1 MNQIESLRP
10 RLAQLQQRSLII
22 GVAGLVL
29 CVVGAFISTEQFF
42 RSYLFGYMFWIGL
55 ALGCFGVLM
64 LHNLVG
70 GAWGHV
76 IRRVLES
83 GTRTLPLMALL
94 FIPILFGL
102 HSLYEW
108 THENVVATDKILQH
122 KQLYLN
128 EPFFIGRTVFYFVAW
143 IGLGWLITRSLRKL
157 EQPGGEPMTR
167 SLQNFSAATLLVYFL
182 TVTFAAFDWMMSLEP
197 HWFSTVYG
205 MLFIVGNVLST
216 FAFSIAVVVLLMNA
230 SPELKQRILPSYL
243 HDLGNLLFA
252 FTMFWAY
259 ISISQYLII
268 WSANLPE
275 EVPWYIKRINGGWE
289 IISAVLLIV
298 HFALPFILLLVR
310 KNKRDAKMLSR
321 VAVLILIMR
330 IVDVFWQIAPAFSH
344 GPDVHFSFHWLD
356 IVAPIGIGGIWV
368 AMFLGQLKNAPTF
381 LAVNAPLKKEEEHHG

>member
-1 MNQIESLRP
+1 MNQTESLRP
-10 RLAQLQQRSLII
+10 RLDQLQRRSLII

-42 RSYLFGYMFWIGL
+42 RSYLFGYIFWIGL

-94 FIPILFGL
+94 FVPLLFGL

-108 THENVVATDKILQH
+108 THENVVAADKILQH
-122 KQLYLN
+122 KEMYLN
-128 EPFFIGRTVFYFVAW
+128 EPFFIARTVFYFVAW
-143 IGLGWLITRSLRKL
+143 IGLGWMITRALRKL

-167 SLQNFSAATLLVYFL
+167 SLQNFSAAALLLYFL
-182 TVTFAAFDWMMSLEP
+182 TTTFAAFDWMMSLEP

-205 MLFIVGNVLST
+205 MLFITGNVLST
-216 FAFSIAVVVLLMNA
+216 FAFSIAVIVLLMNS
-230 SPELKQRILPSYL
+230 SPELKHRILPSYL

-289 IISAVLLIV
+289 IISIVLLVV
-298 HFALPFILLLVR
+298 HFALPFVLLLVR
-310 KNKRDAKMLSR
+310 KNKRDATMLSR

-330 IVDVFWQIAPAFSH
+330 IIDVFWQIAPAFSH
-344 GPDVHFSFHWLD
+344 GHEPHFSFHWLD
-356 IVAPIGIGGIWV
+356 IVAPIGIGGIWL
-368 AMFLGQLKNAPTF
+368 AMFLGQLKNAPTI
-381 LAVNAPLKKEEEHHG
+381 LAVNAPLKKEEHHG